1 MASIVITGSF
11 KPMREALTRI
21 AAIGRDPQPVLAAAA
36 LPLEDNVR
44 QRIETG
50 TDPNGVKWSDYA
62 PLNPLYAQD
71 KTGPG
76 ILKESGELQRT
87 IRSGVQGHSIVI
99 GSDLVYSAI
108 HQFGGIIRAKN
119 APALFFV
126 MGGKK
131 FLRKSVT
138 IPARPYLGFSTQDR
152 EVLVTH
158 LSEFFR
164 KAVAG

>member
-21 AAIGRDPQPVLAAAA
+21 AAIGRDSQPVLAAAA
-36 LPLEDNVR
+36 LPLERNVR
-44 QRIETG
+44 QRFDTG
-50 TDPNGVKWSDYA
+50 TDPKGLKWADYA

-76 ILKESGELQRT
+76 ILNETGELQRT
-87 IRSGVQGHSIVI
+87 ITSSVQGHGIVI
-99 GSDLVYSAI
+99 GSPLPYSAI

-131 FLRKSVT
+131 FLRQSVS
-138 IPARPYLGFSTQDR
+138 IPARPYLGFSSEDR
-152 EVLVTH
+152 EVIVSTLQR
-158 LSEFFR
+158 FFR
-164 KAVAG
+164 EAVSG

>member
-21 AAIGRDPQPVLAAAA
+21 AAIGREPQPVLAAAA

-44 QRIETG
+44 NRIETG
-50 TDPNGVKWSDYA
+50 TDPKGVKWSDYA

-87 IRSGVQGHSIVI
+87 IESSVSGRTIII
-99 GSDLVYSAI
+99 GSPLLYSTI
-108 HQFGGIIRAKN
+108 HQFGGVIRAKN

-131 FLRKSVT
+131 FLRQSVT

>member
-1 MASIVITGSF
+1 MASITITGSF
-11 KPMREALTRI
+11 QPMREALTRI

-44 QRIETG
+44 RRFDTG
-50 TDPNGVKWSDYA
+50 TDPKGVKWSEYA
-62 PLNPLYAQD
+62 PLNPLYAGD
-71 KTGPG
+71 KKGPG
-76 ILKESGELQRT
+76 ILNETGELRRT
-87 IRSGVQGHSIVI
+87 ITSSVEGHSIVI
-99 GSDLVYSAI
+99 GSPLVYSTI
-108 HQFGGIIRAKN
+108 HQFGGVIRAKN

-131 FLRKSVT
+131 FLRQSVT
-138 IPARPYLGFSTQDR
+138 IPARPYLGFSSEDR
-152 EVLVTH
+152 EVIVSK

>member
-36 LPLEDNVR
+36 VALEDNVR
-44 QRIETG
+44 NRIETG
-50 TDPNGVKWSDYA
+50 TDPKGVKWSDYA

-76 ILKESGELQRT
+76 ILRESGELQRT
-87 IRSGVQGHSIVI
+87 IESSVSGRTIII
-99 GSDLVYSAI
+99 GSPLLYSTI
-108 HQFGGIIRAKN
+108 HQFGGVIRAKN
-119 APALFFV
+119 ASALFFV
-126 MGGKK
+126 MGGHGFK
-131 FLRKSVT
+131 RKSVT

>member
-21 AAIGRDPQPVLAAAA
+21 AAIGREPQPVLAAAA

-44 QRIETG
+44 NRIETG
-50 TDPNGVKWSDYA
+50 TDPKGVKWSDYA

-87 IRSGVQGHSIVI
+87 IESSVSGRTIII
-99 GSDLVYSAI
+99 GSPLLYSTI
-108 HQFGGIIRAKN
+108 HQFGGVIRAKN

-126 MGGKK
+126 MGGHGFK
-131 FLRKSVT
+131 RKSVT